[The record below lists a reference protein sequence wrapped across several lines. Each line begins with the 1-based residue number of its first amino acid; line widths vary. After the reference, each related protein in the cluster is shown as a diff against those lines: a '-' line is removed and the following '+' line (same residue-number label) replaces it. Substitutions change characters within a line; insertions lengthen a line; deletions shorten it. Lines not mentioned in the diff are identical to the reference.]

1 MICCVGSGGAIW
13 TPAMQG
19 SPSVLRLVFPMPTWE
34 DYLTLAFDEIRQY
47 GADSVQVMRRLR
59 SALMDLAGSVV
70 ADTRAEA
77 VRRYLKHLDAGI
89 GRSSLD
95 ADDQEKAREEDRQ
108 GLGLSRRRVENS
120 IALISIVKPT
130 NS

>member
-1 MICCVGSGGAIW
+1 
-13 TPAMQG
+13 
-19 SPSVLRLVFPMPTWE
+19 
-34 DYLTLAFDEIRQY
+34 
-47 GADSVQVMRRLR
+47 
-59 SALMDLAGSVV
+59 MDLAGSVV